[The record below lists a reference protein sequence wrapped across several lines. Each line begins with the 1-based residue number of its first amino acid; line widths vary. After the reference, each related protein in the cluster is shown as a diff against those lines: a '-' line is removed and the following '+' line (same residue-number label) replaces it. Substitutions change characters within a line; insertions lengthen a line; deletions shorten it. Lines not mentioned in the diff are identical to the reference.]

1 MIVGRRFIVL
11 LMEIILLIGI
21 LGIVEVSG
29 QVSSFASSAVSQPQ
43 ASFQAVYTPED
54 RLNKYWPIL
63 GDKETCQA
71 RQDLMLQISPAGCQ
85 PLVVRSDLLADQ
97 NVPVFCQIDA
107 LQINPLIDIT
117 QIRSISFSGKYPK
130 EIIGAGFYPAQ
141 AALRSRDKLLGSP
154 LINNI
159 GYIVVVLKRNEKE
172 KELPDFVNVTLT
184 GRIDYEAGN
193 AYGVGKAEFALAPM
207 SDAEW
212 GEDKFKQSFW
222 NGRYFVRLDGA
233 DADYAIVSLYSGERK
248 IATEKVKKGEIGR
261 IVWVPGA
268 YCRAGVKVA
277 YDGYV
282 GDKNRALIEIG
293 SREGSDRIEVFEGSR
308 IINDKC
314 TISKISVSGKDAGSV
329 SIDCGGKAKL
339 VLSLGEAN
347 RTNYT
352 GLYLEESYTKDK
364 VIQIFLDEK
373 KSKNSNIRIVEG
385 LVSAQGSSGMR
396 NIGKVDDKEEISID
410 KGNFDLAVKELNI
423 DGNLYNSLNGAK
435 IEGSKIIPKTSGE
448 NKGKEKDLGAE
459 MNKKFDDAIAELEK
473 VADEYPAER
482 EKDVEGGKIYGQEA
496 LVRAINLAKESGKL
510 ETEARLKKKF
520 LEIYSDSELS
530 AGYRYEL
537 NQMDRSDFSKAGGV
551 VELDSKYW
559 NVRLIGV
566 EKPSKK
572 SNAEF
577 SIGGIAQD
585 ISIEAEGEKDVPG
598 SKDDLV
604 KIKLEKIIDEQSV
617 MIIPSCKKDNKI
629 NAGSSVTLKKGAD
642 ATKICGKSNVKLNS
656 VNLEQIAKIRLIPE
670 AQGTETITNLSV
682 NIGIEKR
689 AIKLSPDKTGEMIKN
704 LNESIKKWENI
715 NEKLGKIVTGLK
727 GACFATAGVLT
738 VKNFLTGL
746 SGEALARQKIM
757 SGEKGW
763 TRQCA
768 DEVSRGVEGS
778 PTLNACYLKHRD
790 EISKDVAESEKL
802 INDINGKIDKIE
814 KPHTTSGG
822 GTLGL
827 GKSVDRSKSAVDY
840 CKDLLDRYP
849 NEKIE
854 TSQGSKSLKEIV
866 GDCQTGYDNG
876 VYGYNEL
883 RDIEYNL
890 RMGQSGASVWI
901 KNNSGIALKSSYNNI
916 IQNKQRYDDVI
927 RAKQM
932 NSKGIPSPIIST
944 SNVMKNVVGQVSPAS
959 GLASEVVTGGVKSEY
974 VAAVN
979 VYDTT
984 ADTGVKEIK
993 NGFKD
998 GNYLL
1003 GVKKDSEGFYNVQ
1016 EVFQDDGKGNYV
1028 KIDDEKRV
1036 SEFTRIYGIGR
1047 VTAADTLK
1055 YNYQYKNPE
1064 VRFYE
1069 TEPYKGMPAIV
1080 PFDTRA
1086 GWYAAT
1092 RQTLPAFG
1100 GIGSFDA
1107 SGRVTS
1113 FYLCNVGENGKEQF
1127 FEGQGDDICQLIN
1140 LNTGQ
1145 PLGVFP
1151 GLDEREAKMR
1161 VGQAVQ
1167 AIEEASRQYGGGKK
1181 SVVTIGGKDYFVGNP
1196 AANIPTTQCQNFM
1209 SPEECY
1215 LMFNVCD
1222 PVICP
1227 PSRCDFGG
1235 QYPVADVVQTGI
1247 IGSTL
1252 LCLPNI
1258 REKIVV
1264 PVCLTGIHAGVEGY
1278 LSIMKNHR
1286 DCLQESLKD
1295 GKMIG
1300 ICDEIYS
1307 IYSCEFFWRQL
1318 APVAKV
1324 ILPKIIELAYG
1335 GGARGGGE
1343 YLTVGAAWQN
1353 MQNSINYFT
1362 QSYAANSIK
1371 AFQARTIEEAGT
1383 PICKAF
1389 VSAKAPTAFKSLI
1402 EPDSPPQF
1410 HAWFSSI
1417 RYTDATVPATS
1428 QYKVFYHIFA
1438 GKDQGVQY
1446 SVYLKNPPES
1456 SYYTMPSVIQV
1467 AYGFVGR
1474 GQYASQTRDF
1484 TAPEGYKELCV
1495 RANDKEEC
1503 GFKEVSTS
1511 FAVNYLS
1518 DSYAKS
1524 EIENK
1529 NIKTEKECISGSA
1542 NLGAV
1547 LTTPN
1552 LQAGAEEA
1560 LIPKNYERGIVRI
1573 CSSQNPGSQTD
1584 VTRFAE
1590 VGYCDEQK
1598 MKCWLDKKSVENAIS
1613 DNNKGLKNATL
1624 SSIESTQMADLKQK
1638 GIIVA
1643 DDAAV
1648 AGIKLIDK
1656 DIAKLKDKSV
1666 DAAAAE
1672 KGSVE
1677 ILQRIDDLF
1686 GRVVLN
1692 HYKANLLYLK
1702 GDLKAVLAE
1711 KIVKKAGSDASVI
1724 AATGKASEIVG
1735 EARSSDTEG
1744 KGAIT
1749 SQIIFLVNKE
1759 EKNTAKA
1766 GNKVEVKIEH
1776 TCEVEYK
1783 VRFVTSDGKANE
1795 YVAKLAKD
1803 TNIFSLNNLGIG
1815 EYAVLAKCAGENS
1828 YTMWAKLNVS

>member
-1 MIVGRRFIVL
+1 MMSGKRFILFIGVV
-11 LMEIILLIGI
+11 LLIGI
-21 LGIVEVSG
+21 LGIVGVKG

-43 ASFQAVYTPED
+43 ARFQSVYTPED
-54 RLNKYWPIL
+54 RLNAYWPIL
-63 GDKETCQA
+63 GDKETCLA

-159 GYIVVVLKRNEKE
+159 GYVVVVLKRNEKE

-193 AYGVGKAEFALAPM
+193 AFGVGKAEFALAPM

-212 GEDKFKQSFW
+212 GEDKFKQGFW
-222 NGRYFVRLDGA
+222 NGRYFVRLEQA
-233 DADYAIVSLYSGERK
+233 DAEYAIVSLYSGERK

-261 IVWVPGA
+261 TVWVPGA

-293 SREGSDRIEVFEGSR
+293 GGEGSDRIEVFDGSK

-329 SIDCGGKAKL
+329 SVDCGSKAKL
-339 VLSLGEAN
+339 VLSLGIAYNVTSNTTNSTAN
-347 RTNYT
+347 
-352 GLYLEESYTKDK
+352 
-364 VIQIFLDEK
+364 
-373 KSKNSNIRIVEG
+373 
-385 LVSAQGSSGMR
+385 SG
-396 NIGKVDDKEEISID
+396 N
-410 KGNFDLAVKELNI
+410 
-423 DGNLYNSLNGAK
+423 
-435 IEGSKIIPKTSGE
+435 
-448 NKGKEKDLGAE
+448 KEKDLGTEA
-459 MNKKFDDAIAELEK
+459 NKKFDDAIAELEK

-482 EKDVEGGKIYGQEA
+482 EKDIEGGKVYGQAA
-496 LVRAINLAKESGKL
+496 LERAINLAKESGKQ
-510 ETEARLKKKF
+510 ETEIRLKKKF
-520 LEIYSDSELS
+520 LEIYSNSDLS

-537 NQMDRSDFSKAGGV
+537 NQMDKSDFSKAQGV
-551 VELDSKYW
+551 VELDGKYW
-559 NVRLIGV
+559 NVRLVGA
-566 EKPSKK
+566 EKPSEK

-598 SKDDLV
+598 AGDDLM
-604 KIKLEKIIDEQSV
+604 KIKLEKIIDENSAI
-617 MIIPSCKKDNKI
+617 IIPSCKKDGKV
-629 NAGSSVTLKKGAD
+629 NAASSVTLRREGD
-642 ATKICGKSNVKLNS
+642 ATKVCGKSYVKLNN
-656 VNLEQIAKIRLIPE
+656 VNLEQIAKIRLLPE

-682 NIGIEKR
+682 YVGIEKR
-689 AIKLSPDKTGEMIKN
+689 AIKLSPDKTEEMIKN
-704 LNESIKKWENI
+704 LNESIEKWENI
-715 NEKLGKIVTGLK
+715 NEKLGKVVTGLK

-768 DEVSRGVEGS
+768 DLVSQGKY
-778 PTLNACYLKHRD
+778 PTLNACYLDNRD
-790 EISKDVAESEKL
+790 KISGDVAESEKL
-802 INDINGKIDKIE
+802 INDINGRIDTIE
-814 KPHTTSGG
+814 KPHTESGG

-827 GKSVDRSKSAVDY
+827 GESVDRSKAAVDY
-840 CKDLLDRYP
+840 CKDLLARYP
-849 NEKIE
+849 DAEVE
-854 TSQGSKSLKEIV
+854 TSQGKKKLNETIT
-866 GDCQTGYDNG
+866 DCQTGYDNG

-890 RMGQSGASVWI
+890 RMRESSGASAGV
-901 KNNSGIALKSSYNNI
+901 KGNSEADLKSSYNNI
-916 IQNKQRYDDVI
+916 IQNKQRYDDVLK
-927 RAKQM
+927 AKQLS
-932 NSKGIPSPIIST
+932 SKGVPSPIIAT
-944 SNVMKNVVGQVSPAS
+944 SNVMKSVVGQVSPAS
-959 GLASEVVTGGVKSEY
+959 GLAPGVLNGAMTSKS
-974 VAAVN
+974 VATVN

-984 ADTGVKEIK
+984 VSTGNKDIK
-993 NGFKD
+993 TTGFKG

-1003 GVKKDSEGFYNVQ
+1003 GVEKDDEGFYNVN
-1016 EVFQDDGKGNYV
+1016 EVFEQQGDSYASIGDA
-1028 KIDDEKRV
+1028 KRV
-1036 SEFTRIYGIGR
+1036 SEFTTIYGIGR
-1047 VTAADTLK
+1047 VTATDTLK
-1055 YNYQYKNPE
+1055 YNNAYKNSE

-1080 PFDTRA
+1080 PFDIRN

-1113 FYLCNVGENGKEQF
+1113 FYLCNVGGNGEEQF

-1151 GLDEREAKMR
+1151 GLSETEAKAK

-1181 SVVTIGGKDYFVGNP
+1181 VVSIGGKDYSVGNP

-1209 SPEECY
+1209 SPEECH

-1258 REKIVV
+1258 REKIAI
-1264 PVCLTGIHAGVEGY
+1264 PVCLTGIHAGIEGY

-1286 DCLQESLKD
+1286 DCLQESLSN
-1295 GKMIG
+1295 GKMVG

-1307 IYSCEFFWRQL
+1307 IYLCEFFWRQI

-1324 ILPKIIELAYG
+1324 ILPKIIEQAYG

-1353 MQNSINYFT
+1353 TQNSVNYFT
-1362 QSYAANSIK
+1362 QSYASNSIK
-1371 AFQARTIEEAGT
+1371 AFQARTIEEVGT

-1456 SYYTMPSVIQV
+1456 SYYTMPSMIQV

-1495 RANDKEEC
+1495 RVNNQEEC

-1524 EIENK
+1524 EIETK
-1529 NIKTEKECISGSA
+1529 NIKTEKECISGST
-1542 NLGAV
+1542 NLQAA

-1560 LIPKNYERGIVRI
+1560 LLPQDYNRGIVRI
-1573 CSSQNPGSQTD
+1573 CASQNPGSQTD

-1590 VGYCDEQK
+1590 VGYCDDPK

-1613 DNNKGLKNATL
+1613 DNNKGMKNSTL

-1648 AGIKLIDK
+1648 AGIKLIGE
-1656 DIAKLKDKSV
+1656 DIKKLKKKSV

-1672 KGSVE
+1672 KESAG

-1692 HYKANLLYLK
+1692 HYKANLFYLK
-1702 GDLKAVLAE
+1702 GDLKAILVE
-1711 KIVKKAGSDASVI
+1711 KIVNKVGSDAS
-1724 AATGKASEIVG
+1724 AAAIGKAAEEIVVERTG
-1735 EARSSDTEG
+1735 GSTSETSGASGTSKFSLGDEYNVLSIEKNYIYLDNKKTNIYIVKKVINLEG
-1744 KGAIT
+1744 KETIGLIDEINKKYELNFYISLKEIT
-1749 SQIIFLVNKE
+1749 NK
-1759 EKNTAKA
+1759 AFYD
-1766 GNKVEVKIEH
+1766 I
-1776 TCEVEYK
+1776 
-1783 VRFVTSDGKANE
+1783 S
-1795 YVAKLAKD
+1795 
-1803 TNIFSLNNLGIG
+1803 
-1815 EYAVLAKCAGENS
+1815 GENKN
-1828 YTMWAKLNVS
+1828 YFDILNGAGIEGKNIIVESLTGQAGSISTE